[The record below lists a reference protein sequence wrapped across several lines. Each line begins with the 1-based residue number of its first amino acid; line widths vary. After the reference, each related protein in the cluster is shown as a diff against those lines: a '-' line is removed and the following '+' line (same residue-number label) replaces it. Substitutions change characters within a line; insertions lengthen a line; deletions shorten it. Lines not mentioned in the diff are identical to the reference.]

1 LRIRIRNGSGF
12 NRVSGSGSAFG
23 IRIRIK
29 EGKNYRQKYKKVK
42 KFHVSSAGCSLL
54 RAEGFSCS
62 LNVLYGGLGISTG
75 NLQFVIK
82 IISNFF
88 PAVIFSPHFWSS
100 KPWIQIWIGTGI
112 QSKMLDPEPMNPDP
126 KHYKKSVCNKGAA
139 DTGR

>member
-12 NRVSGSGSAFG
+12 NRVSGSGSVFG

-29 EGKNYRQKYKKVK
+29 EGKNYRQKYKKD
-42 KFHVSSAGCSLL
+42 VSSAGCSLL

-62 LNVLYGGLGISTG
+62 LNVLYGGLGIS

-88 PAVIFSPHFWSS
+88 PAVIFFHHFWSS
-100 KPWIQIWIGTGI
+100 KPWIQIWIDTGI
-112 QSKMLDPEPMNPDP
+112 QPKMLDPKPMNPDP
-126 KHYKKSVCNKGAA
+126 KHYKKSVCK
-139 DTGR
+139 